1 MSTPARRLLAIDDE
15 PSIQEIIRST
25 AAGLD
30 FDTRVTGRADAFKQE
45 YETFEPTVIMLDIV
59 MPETD
64 GIELI
69 KWLVE
74 RGTTSKVIVA
84 SGYNALYAKMA
95 AKLGSASGLSVAFLD
110 KPFKIEALRTALRET
125 EA

>member
-1 MSTPARRLLAIDDE
+1 MSTSARRLLAIDDE

-25 AAGLD
+25 ATDLN

-45 YETFEPTVIMLDIV
+45 YEAFEPTVIVLDIV

-64 GIELI
+64 GIELM

-74 RGTTSKVIVA
+74 RGATSKVIVA
-84 SGYNALYAKMA
+84 SGYNAFYAKMA

-110 KPFKIEALRTALRET
+110 KPFKVEALRSALRDA